1 MFSDKIQEIMYRLYD
16 SLPPKLRA
24 FVSHGVP
31 VYFFLKEM
39 LYFAS
44 PFRFSVY
51 FLQGKE
57 KWGGNSLT
65 ALFLGDE
72 RGVLNLSNL
81 LYSEEPVKEKLGKI
95 FVWEIKSRLHLDL
108 PKTDL
113 IFIEIDGLFSRFLA
127 RQGFIIIPKLVLF
140 MMDISKPLTEILKLS
155 KNKSMRE
162 NLRAMRR
169 QNYSYEMTQDPAK
182 FEYFYHQ
189 MYLPYA
195 TKRYEKLAFIIG
207 FREMERAFKKGQLL
221 LVKRGDDYIAGNILK
236 MDHDTVFSVSL
247 GIKKGK
253 IEYLKEGALIACNYF
268 TILWAKEKGYKW
280 YDIGH
285 SIPFFK
291 DGLFNYKKRWGMGIK
306 LSTRVRT
313 VFGMKV
319 CNFQQGVQNFL
330 KNNPFIFIDQEKLK
344 GCIFIDENHL
354 VTLEEVQ
361 SLVKTY
367 SIPGLDCLAILS
379 GQGFTQRAEEFSCSN
394 QELHLISKKPDLF
407 FETFPNIL
415 HNVRVEEKEV

>member
-1 MFSDKIQEIMYRLYD
+1 LFSEKIQESLYHLYD
-16 SLPPKLRA
+16 GLPPKVRA
-24 FVSHGVP
+24 HVSPVVP
-31 VYFFLKEM
+31 VYFFLKEG
-39 LYFAS
+39 LFFAS
-44 PFRFSVY
+44 PLRFCVY
-51 FLQGKE
+51 LLQGKE

-65 ALFLGDE
+65 TLFLGDE
-72 RGVLNLSNL
+72 RGVLYLSNL
-81 LYSEEPVKEKLGKI
+81 LYSGEPVKEKLGKVFI
-95 FVWEIKSRLHLDL
+95 WRIKSRLNLDL
-108 PKTDL
+108 PRADL
-113 IFIEIDGLFSRFLA
+113 IFIKIDGFFSRFLI
-127 RQGFIIIPKLVLF
+127 RQGFIIIPELILF
-140 MMDISKPLTEILKLS
+140 MMDISKPLPEILKLS
-155 KNKSMRE
+155 KNKSLRE
-162 NLRAMRR
+162 NLREMRR

-189 MYLPYA
+189 MYLPYI
-195 TKRYEKLAFIIG
+195 TKRFEELAFITG

-221 LVKRGDDYIAGNILK
+221 LIKRGNDYIAGNILK
-236 MDHDTVFSVSL
+236 MDHETVFSVSL
-247 GIKKGK
+247 GIKDGEIK
-253 IEYLKEGALIACNYF
+253 YLKEGAIIACNYF
-268 TILWAKEKGYKW
+268 TILWAKKKGYKW
-280 YDIGH
+280 FDIGH

-344 GCIFIDENHL
+344 GYILTDQNHPL
-354 VTLEEVQ
+354 TLEEVQ

-394 QELHLISKKPDLF
+394 QELHLISKKPDVF

-415 HNVRVEEKEV
+415 HNVRVQEKEV